1 MVAKVYP
8 KKPTLRGVT
17 MTPHEV
23 DRAIYIDFEGTEI
36 EPATF
41 LGVLCEGQWQ
51 VYLIETAFH
60 KAEVTHKLG
69 TLHKSSL
76 PSVCRRIASQSRK
89 EDRKVVAWSSR
100 EIDEITQCP
109 RLTMAERAWWESNL
123 INLLP
128 PAKRWANRQGVTVP
142 PIPGHRGNQS
152 NKWSLSGF
160 RKATGY
166 PIIATAFEPGK
177 TASRIRHVR
186 GQLKTRG
193 RYDRLTPVAKGKWSK
208 VLTHNYHD
216 CAGLKHVAETI
227 YGSRRGRK

>member
-1 MVAKVYP
+1 MVAGVPP
-8 KKPTLRGVT
+8 KKSTLRSVT
-17 MTPHEV
+17 MTPYEV
-23 DRAIYIDFEGTEI
+23 NHAIYIDFEGTET

-41 LGVLCEGQWQ
+41 LGVLCEGEWQ
-51 VYLIETAFH
+51 VFLIETTFH
-60 KAEVTHKLG
+60 EAEVSHKLG

-76 PSVCRRIASQSRK
+76 PSVCRHIASRSRK
-89 EDRKVVAWSSR
+89 EKRKVVAWSSR

-109 RLTMAERAWWESNL
+109 QLTMAERAWWKSNL

-128 PAKRWANRQGVTVP
+128 PAKRWANRQGVTIP
-142 PIPGHRGNQS
+142 PIPGHRVNQS

-166 PIIATAFEPGK
+166 PSIATAFEPGK

-186 GQLKTRG
+186 GQLKKRG

-216 CAGLKHVAETI
+216 CAGLKHVAATI
-227 YGSRRGRK
+227 YNS